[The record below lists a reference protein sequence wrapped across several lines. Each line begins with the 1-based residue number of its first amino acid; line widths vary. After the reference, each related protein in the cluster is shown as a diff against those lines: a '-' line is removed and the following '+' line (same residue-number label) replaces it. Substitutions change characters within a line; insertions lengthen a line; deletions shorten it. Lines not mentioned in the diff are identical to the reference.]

1 MAAAVTHLLIF
12 IVSVAASGSP
22 ALTLEPV
29 IQSNMGN
36 AIRRLFGEKEVR
48 ILMLGLHAA
57 GKTTILYRLRLGE
70 MVRTLPSMGFNVETV
85 EHKGVN
91 FVTWDSGGRCKIRPM
106 YTHYHPKTD
115 ALVFVVDSN
124 DKERLQEAKDELYSF
139 LKEDGYRETVLLVFA
154 NKQDLPN
161 AMSVQEITEKLDLH
175 SIRER
180 QWYIQ
185 GSACT
190 DGSGLYEGLDWLA
203 TQLGGKKAKQTL
215 QASVDKTLTE
225 SKKEIRSGY
234 GILLRFYVVV
244 KTKVF
249 GA

>member
-1 MAAAVTHLLIF
+1 
-12 IVSVAASGSP
+12 
-22 ALTLEPV
+22 
-29 IQSNMGN
+29 MGN
-36 AIRRLFGEKEVR
+36 AIRRLFGNKEVR
-48 ILMLGLHAA
+48 ILMMGLDAA

-70 MVRTLPSMGFNVETV
+70 IVTTIPTIGFNVETV
-85 EHKGVN
+85 EHKGIN
-91 FVTWDSGGRCKIRPM
+91 FVTWDVGGRGKIRPL
-106 YTHYHPKTD
+106 YRHYYPNTD

-124 DKERLQEAKDELYSF
+124 DKERLPEVKDELYSF
-139 LKEDGYRETVLLVFA
+139 LKEDELRETVLLVFA

-161 AMSVQEITEKLDLH
+161 AMTVQEITEKLDLH

-203 TQLGGKKAKQTL
+203 AKLGDKKAKQTL

-234 GILLRFYVVV
+234 GMLWGFYEVV